1 MKVIAVTLLALLLWV
16 VTVVAGALFGWW
28 HGPVAPA
35 GDLQAFMRAAVALV
49 EESNRGNTALL
60 LIEDGQI
67 AAEYYSTGA
76 DRIERDT
83 VFATASM
90 SKWITA
96 HAVMALVEQGRL
108 DLDRPVED
116 YLTRWRLPA
125 SGFDHRG
132 VTARRLLS
140 HTAGLTDGLGFG
152 DYRLDEPVPTLEQSL
167 AEPRSSSGQPVSIA
181 VGLEPGTEW
190 QYSGGGYLLLELLVE
205 EVSGERF
212 DAFVTRTILQPL
224 GMTRSGYSDLG
235 AVEHSAKSYD
245 RSGRPATV
253 YRYASKAAA
262 GFNTSAGD
270 MATFVLAQL
279 AGDSGPWLSS
289 ETRLAMRQPEA
300 RIQGFAIW
308 GLGTMLYAPAS
319 NGDVVFGH
327 DGANEPALNA
337 AVRINPETKDG
348 IVVLVTGSPALATTI
363 GSQWVFWQAG
373 VPDFLSVPEEV
384 RRVVPAL
391 IGGAVVILL
400 LAIVWHRRTRRR
412 SAHAVA

>member
-1 MKVIAVTLLALLLWV
+1 MRIIAVTLLALLLWMT
-16 VTVVAGALFGWW
+16 TVVAGALFGWW
-28 HGPVAPA
+28 RGPVAPA
-35 GDLQAFMRAAVALV
+35 GDPQAFMRAAVALIDA
-49 EESNRGNTALL
+49 SNKGNTAFL
-60 LIEDGQI
+60 LIEDGQV
-67 AAEYYSTGA
+67 AAEYYSATA

-132 VTARRLLS
+132 VTTRRLLS

-152 DYRLDEPVPTLEQSL
+152 DYGLDETVPALEQSL
-167 AEPRSSSGQPVSIA
+167 AAPRSSSGLPVAIA
-181 VGLEPGTEW
+181 VGREPGTEW
-190 QYSGGGYLLLELLVE
+190 QYSGGGYLVLELLVE

-212 DAFVTRTILQPL
+212 ETFVTRAILQPL

-235 AVEHSAKSYD
+235 SVEPSAKSYD
-245 RSGRPATV
+245 RSGRPATI
-253 YRYASKAAA
+253 YRYASKAAT
-262 GFNTSAGD
+262 GFTTSPGD

-279 AGDSGPWLSS
+279 AGDSVPWLTS
-289 ETRLAMRQPEA
+289 ETRRAMRQPEA

-319 NGDVVFGH
+319 NGEVVFGH
-327 DGANEPALNA
+327 DGANEPAVNA
-337 AVRINPETKDG
+337 TVRINPETKDG

-363 GSQWVFWQAG
+363 GSQWVFWQTGA
-373 VPDFLSVPEEV
+373 PDFLSVPEEV

-391 IGGAVVILL
+391 FGGTVVILL
-400 LAIVWHRRTRRR
+400 LAIVWHRRARRR